1 VRVVTALLQV
11 GLVILPALLGFAAGG
26 LLGAQFVPR
35 DAGLA
40 GGATVF
46 LWAVGGMTAGAIG
59 GAVAVRRQSLR
70 AQRRTVMVC
79 ALLAVIVLAAFAFR
93 IMSAA
98 R

>member
-1 VRVVTALLQV
+1 MTVLLQV
-11 GLVILPALLGFAAGG
+11 GLVILLTALGFAAGG
-26 LLGAQFVPR
+26 MLGAQFVPP

-59 GAVAVRRQSLR
+59 GVVAVRRQSLR
-70 AQRRTVMVC
+70 AQRRTLMVC
-79 ALLAVIVLAAFAFR
+79 ALLAVIVLAALASR
-93 IMSAA
+93 SMSVA